1 MMARHDGDSKRPR
14 EKKRT
19 DSSSGE
25 EKRSDASLRDRIEGI
40 VPDIVKRAMISGM
53 GAVFMTEETI
63 RSAVTDLRL
72 PKEAVGYLVQQADNT
87 KEQFFSLIARE
98 FREAFEKLD
107 FTDEF
112 AKLLSKFALEV
123 KTEIRF
129 VPADDGEG
137 VLGSNLKPEIKS
149 KTDVKKDK

>member
-1 MMARHDGDSKRPR
+1 MARRDGDSRRIR
-14 EKKRT
+14 EKKLA
-19 DSSSGE
+19 DSGSGD
-25 EKRSDASLRDRIEGI
+25 EKRGENSLRDKLEGM

-63 RSAVTDLRL
+63 RTAVTDLRL

-129 VPADDGEG
+129 VPAEDGEG
-137 VLGSNLKPEIKS
+137 VLGSNLKPKIKS
-149 KTDVKKDK
+149 KTDVKKDG